1 MTFPTK
7 AIFAA
12 LILSLTPALASA
24 QGVPLTNY
32 GPGVGGALHA
42 NGSLVPGR
50 IASPINGGQPIPTQA
65 QDCGAA
71 YAQSLIG
78 VNASLVTFPGNVQVL
93 SEALAA
99 HTSRGISY
107 RPDRLTVVTNT
118 GNTIVRVYC
127 G

>member
-1 MTFPTK
+1 MTLSTK

-12 LILSLTPALASA
+12 LILTLTPALASA
-24 QGVPLTNY
+24 QGLSITPFVL
-32 GPGVGGALHA
+32 GGSGAPSA
-42 NGSLVPGR
+42 GT
-50 IASPINGGQPIPTQA
+50 IASPINGGLPIPGPTQSVG
-65 QDCGAA
+65 CGAEH
-71 YAQSLIG
+71 AQSLIG
-78 VNASLVTFPGNVQVL
+78 VNASLVPFPGNVQVL
-93 SEALAA
+93 SETLAA